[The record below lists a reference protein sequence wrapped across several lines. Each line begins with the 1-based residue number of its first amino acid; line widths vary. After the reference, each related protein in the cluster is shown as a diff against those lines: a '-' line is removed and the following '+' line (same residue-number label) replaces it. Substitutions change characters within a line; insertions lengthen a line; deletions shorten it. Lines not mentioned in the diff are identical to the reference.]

1 MVAETE
7 SDQKSENSRLLEGKT
22 IVVTGASRGIGY
34 FTALQLAEHG
44 AHIVAV
50 ARTVGG
56 LEDLDDAIKAKNGSA
71 TLVPMDLKDFE
82 AIDRLGGAIYERW
95 GKLDGLVA
103 NGGILGVLSPLG
115 HIKPSEWDNV
125 LAINVTANF
134 RLIRSLDPLLRQ
146 AEAARVVFLSSGAA
160 WKCKPYWG
168 VYSTSKAAVEALA
181 KTYAGETSQTS
192 ILVNAINPGATRT
205 AMRAKAM
212 PGEDPDTL
220 PKPAEIA
227 KKIVATLLPNFQES
241 GKLIDIQ
248 ADAAFD
254 LIPGYGQ

>member
-1 MVAETE
+1 MNTE
-7 SDQKSENSRLLEGKT
+7 NPEEQPLKGQV

-34 FTALQLAEHG
+34 FTALQLAGLG
-44 AHIVAV
+44 AHIIAV

-56 LEDLDDAIKAKNGSA
+56 LEDLDDAIKAQGGSA
-71 TLVPMDLKDFE
+71 TLVPIDLKDFP
-82 AIDRLGGAIYERW
+82 ALDRLGGAIYERW

-103 NGGILGVLSPLG
+103 NGGILGILSPLG
-115 HIKPSEWDNV
+115 HIKPSEWENV
-125 LAINVTANF
+125 MAVNVTANW

-146 AEAARVVFLSSGAA
+146 ADAARVAFLSSGAA

-168 VYSTSKAAVEALA
+168 VYSVSKAAVEALA
-181 KTYAGETSQTS
+181 KTYAGETRQTAMS
-192 ILVNAINPGATRT
+192 VNAINPGATRT

-220 PKPAEIA
+220 PTPASIA
-227 KKIVATLLPNFQES
+227 AKIVPAMLPDFTES

-248 ADAAFD
+248 ADAIFD
-254 LIPGYGQ
+254 LIPGYDSA